1 MSAALSN
8 TQVRESHLGGTSGW
22 PLIYS
27 EFETSCDL
35 DLTAGEQP
43 EVIIALSGAF
53 HHERGQS
60 VRPVGAG
67 SVIVSH
73 PGQNHFAR
81 QPTDVRL
88 VRLRFL
94 PEWMVND
101 IHMILDSPDL
111 LGLFFARILFGHTV
125 EHPISVMTL
134 KCRPFEYI
142 SADLSVLRDQLRQEQ
157 IDEKLTRLTLLKI
170 FLHVTED
177 NGSHRRR
184 RHRIDLRPEIMHAM
198 RAIEG
203 GINFSGAVRLST
215 LEPLMGVSL
224 DHLGR
229 LFKKATGTTLVD
241 YTQRRRVQHA
251 VRQLLFTD
259 KTATAIA
266 RDLHFTDSAHF
277 TKSFQRYFGRSPNEY
292 RSRYAFNPAWRPAR

>member
-1 MSAALSN
+1 MSAVFS
-8 TQVRESHLGGTSGW
+8 TPEIRENHMDSIDGW
-22 PLIYS
+22 PLLYK
-27 EFETSCDL
+27 ELELNDDL
-35 DLTAGEQP
+35 ELSPREQP
-43 EVIIALSGAF
+43 EVFIVQSGTF
-53 HHERGQS
+53 LHEHGQS
-60 VRPVGAG
+60 LQSMRAG
-67 SVIVSH
+67 SVIVTH
-73 PGQNHFAR
+73 PGQTHFVR
-81 QPTDVRL
+81 QPTDVRM

-111 LGLFFARILFGHTV
+111 LSLFFSSILFDYPV
-125 EHPISVMTL
+125 EHPISVVSL
-134 KCRPFEYI
+134 KREPFDYVM
-142 SADLSVLRDQLRQEQ
+142 ADLGVLKDQLQQEQ
-157 IDEKLTRLTLLKI
+157 IDETLTRLTMLKI
-170 FLHVTED
+170 FLHISEEF
-177 NGSHRRR
+177 GFYWRRR
-184 RHRIDLRPEIMHAM
+184 NRIALRSEILHAM

-215 LEPLMGVSL
+215 LEPLMGMSL

-251 VRQLLFTD
+251 ARQLLFTD

-266 RDLHFTDSAHF
+266 QDLHFTDSAHF

-292 RSRYAFNPAWRPAR
+292 RSHFAFNPAWLRI

>member
-1 MSAALSN
+1 MSAVLSN
-8 TQVRESHLGGTSGW
+8 PQGRENQVDSIDGW
-22 PLIYS
+22 PLLYK
-27 EFETSCDL
+27 EFELSHDL
-35 DLTAGEQP
+35 ELTPREQP
-43 EVIIALSGAF
+43 EIFIVLSGTF
-53 HHERGQS
+53 LHEYGQS
-60 VRPVGAG
+60 LQSMRAG

-73 PGQNHFAR
+73 PGQTHFAR

-88 VRLRFL
+88 IRLRFL

-111 LGLFFARILFGHTV
+111 LSLFFARILFDFPV
-125 EHPISVMTL
+125 ENPISVVSL
-134 KCRPFEYI
+134 KREPFEYV
-142 SADLSVLRDQLRQEQ
+142 SADLSVLKDQLQQEQ
-157 IDEKLTRLTLLKI
+157 IDETLTRLTMLKI
-170 FLHVTED
+170 FLHISEEY
-177 NGSHRRR
+177 GFYWRRR
-184 RHRIDLRPEIMHAM
+184 NRIALRPEIMHAM

-215 LEPLMGVSL
+215 LEPLMGMSL

-251 VRQLLFTD
+251 ARQLLFTD

-266 RDLHFTDSAHF
+266 QDLHFTDSAHF
-277 TKSFQRYFGRSPNEY
+277 TKSFQRYFRRSPNEY
-292 RSRYAFNPAWRPAR
+292 RSHFAFNPAWLRL